1 MPEGDTMVVNLPT
14 GSGKSMLFQ
23 LPVLMNGLRDGLTLV
38 VVPTISLA
46 MDQSRRMHALLRER
60 NIQCNHDLAW
70 YGSLDVRGN
79 NEVKDNISK
88 TADKDLR
95 RHLQKVRL

>member
-46 MDQSRRMHALLRER
+46 MDQSDGCMH
-60 NIQCNHDLAW
+60 
-70 YGSLDVRGN
+70 Y
-79 NEVKDNISK
+79 
-88 TADKDLR
+88 
-95 RHLQKVRL
+95 